1 MVREFVCPRMTFEER
16 DKVGKGANLGQSAL
30 NRGNDK
36 VQVPEKE
43 VEVE

>member
-1 MVREFVCPRMTFEER
+1 MSAQMMTFEER
-16 DKVGKGANLGQSAL
+16 DKEGEGANLGQTAL

-36 VQVPEKE
+36 FQMPEKE